1 MKKIIKLTESDLL
14 KIINN
19 LINESDDYND
29 SYMTLLNN
37 LKTDN
42 EELETIINQSEK
54 KIRNNNRIIKFYDN
68 MANPNVSISE
78 VRVNNDYVIK
88 GSYQI
93 IDLHGVKHR
102 FSVFVGKKDDFKNGK
117 NDDIVKKIAKE
128 KILKLIEKKFY
139 DYTHPL

>member
-1 MKKIIKLTESDLL
+1 MKKKIIKLTESDLL

-19 LINESDDYND
+19 LINESDD
-29 SYMTLLNN
+29 SYMTLLND

-54 KIRNNNRIIKFYDN
+54 KLRHNNRIIKFYESII
-68 MANPNVSISE
+68 NPNVSISE
-78 VRVNNDYVIK
+78 VRVNNNYVIK

-93 IDLHGVKHR
+93 IDLHNVKHR

-139 DYTHPL
+139 GYTPPL